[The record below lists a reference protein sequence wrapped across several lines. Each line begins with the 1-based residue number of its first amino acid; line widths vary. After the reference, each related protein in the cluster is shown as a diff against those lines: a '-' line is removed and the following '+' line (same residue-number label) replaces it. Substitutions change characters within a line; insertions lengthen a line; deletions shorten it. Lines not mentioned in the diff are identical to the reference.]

1 MTGPVKHLLAREIDI
16 GTIRLDWQLPDVVD
30 GSVTSYTISYG
41 LAIQRTD
48 EWQINIQDGNLTSML
63 LSRPF
68 INGKYRFTVA
78 ASNKNGGGLPMSVMA
93 MARSIIPSSP
103 YNLRL
108 LNISQTTALISWQ
121 VQESDVTGFI
131 MEYKISTATQF
142 SIYDDNIPDDSREI
156 EVIGLVSNTVYEIRL
171 KTKGSK
177 AHSQASNS
185 ISIQTL
191 AEEPMEVS
199 SQFYNQPWF
208 IVIVTCVC
216 SLIVLIIAV
225 AVINYKQHHNFDSA
239 NNNIRDKAQ
248 DSAGYTITIKR
259 NESGTKAKLTNVAM
273 KNVNRMENSVFYTCS
288 GNTAIVYCSDS
299 LEKEKN
305 NRNNRN
311 SCIDDDVDSKYH
323 NVNIA

>member
-1 MTGPVKHLLAREIDI
+1 MIAREIDI
-16 GTIRLDWQLPDVVD
+16 GTIRLDWQSPVVVD

-41 LAIQRTD
+41 LAIKRND
-48 EWQINIQDGNLTSML
+48 EWQVNIQDGNLTSML
-63 LSRPF
+63 LYGPF
-68 INGKYRFTVA
+68 VDGKYRFTVT

-103 YNLRL
+103 FNLQL
-108 LNISQTTALISWQ
+108 LNVSQHTALISWQ
-121 VQESDVTGFI
+121 IQESDVTGFI
-131 MEYKISTATQF
+131 VEYKEATASQF
-142 SIYDDNIPDDSREI
+142 SLYDDNIPDDSREV
-156 EVIGLVSNTVYEIRL
+156 ELIGLARNTVYEMRL
-171 KTKGSK
+171 KTKGLK
-177 AHSQASNS
+177 AHSAASKS
-185 ISIQTL
+185 LSFQTL

-199 SQFYNQPWF
+199 IQFYNQPWF
-208 IVIVTCVC
+208 IVVVTSVC
-216 SLIVLIIAV
+216 SLTVLIVAV
-225 AVINYKQHHNFDSA
+225 AVINYKQHHSSENA
-239 NNNIRDKAQ
+239 IRNIRDKGQ

-259 NESGTKAKLTNVAM
+259 NESSTKAKLTNVAM

-311 SCIDDDVDSKYH
+311 SCIDNDVDSKYH